1 MDKKA
6 RSKRSRSKKMVK
18 KETELRFYHS
28 AHGSLSTKKKYINEN
43 EVPSTFGYPE
53 THFVNG
59 EKKTDQVY
67 PIKVEKDVSGV
78 KTTIYF
84 KINADM
90 YAPTQ
95 TGDNSKA
102 ETEGKKLANLDKF
115 HILFTIEVEGK
126 GNEFII
132 KKVLVHPPSMVEGV
146 TLEEH
151 VEMKSKYKPLKYTST
166 TQPPEVFYDGKMMTK
181 NIPNLE
187 FFYEARFNTGFCAID
202 SDNRT
207 QRVPQTDKLW
217 WKTYMMKIN
226 KIKDEPGLDSYP
238 MNDKDNSSSSSKS
251 SESSKSTTL
260 QEMFRELGR
269 IDIYDNILD
278 DYDITENPGDYDESD
293 TKVQMEIMKGELS
306 EYLED
311 ASEIY
316 FHHTDPRKSLLS
328 AVLTK
333 ATFSSKPG
341 DHLSVTIFNSTCLVN
356 QKRHVGDHEVFT
368 ENPVEDRMRYPDFY
382 RLYEGPMDRSILLNM
397 QELSSNITEANRQI
411 DSTIESI
418 ALRETWIKKDKLL
431 IKKHPALGDFKSDS
445 ISESVNERIKR
456 YKEDINDFKQD
467 ITEQRTKIEQF
478 EQEINV
484 AKKQQKA
491 QKAVKKL
498 DALVLQPGTKRA
510 GRLKKKKKGKKK
522 KGKKEKSK
530 KEKGKK
536 EKSNKKRRNRY
547 TRRR

>member
-18 KETELRFYHS
+18 KETEHRFYHS

-67 PIKVEKDVSGV
+67 PIKVGKDVSGV
-78 KTTIYF
+78 KGTIYF

-102 ETEGKKLANLDKF
+102 ETAGKKLANLDKF

-151 VEMKSKYKPLKYTST
+151 VEMKSKYTSAS
-166 TQPPEVFYDGKMMTK
+166 QPPEVFYDGRMMTK

-187 FFYEARFNTGFCAID
+187 FFYEAHFNTGFCAID

-226 KIKDEPGLDSYP
+226 KIKDEPGLDSFP
-238 MNDKDNSSSSSKS
+238 MNDTSSSSSKSSSS

-278 DYDITENPGDYDESD
+278 DYDITENPGDYDESE
-293 TKVQMEIMKGELS
+293 TKLQMEIMKDELV
-306 EYLED
+306 EYLEE

-316 FHHTDPRKSLLS
+316 FHHPDPRKSLLS
-328 AVLTK
+328 AILTK

-356 QKRHVGDHEVFT
+356 QKRPVGDHEVFT

-382 RLYEGPMDRSILLNM
+382 RLYEGPMDRSILLKM
-397 QELSSNITEANRQI
+397 VDLSYEVSEANRLL
-411 DSTIESI
+411 DYNIESI
-418 ALRETWIKKDKLL
+418 ARSEKQIKKDKQL
-431 IKKHPALGDFKSDS
+431 IKKWPELGKLKSTYKK
-445 ISESVNERIKR
+445 ESVTDRIKR
-456 YKEDINDFKQD
+456 YKEDIKMYENEN
-467 ITEQRTKIEQF
+467 TEYRAKIEHF
-478 EQEINV
+478 EQEINIS
-484 AKKQQKA
+484 KKQQKA
-491 QKAVKKL
+491 QKVVKTL
-498 DALVLQPGTKRA
+498 DAQVLQPGTKRA
-510 GRLKKKKKGKKK
+510 GRLKKKKKKGKREKGKKD
-522 KGKKEKSK
+522 KGKKEKAS
-530 KEKGKK
+530 
-536 EKSNKKRRNRY
+536 KKRRNRY